1 MFKLKPGNVFQ
12 KLNKMDKKQAYTW
25 GAIVVVCFIALITLA
40 SFLGDADDASF
51 DGFNTRG
58 YDLAQMPFIND
69 EAEEYL
75 LASKYPDMKNN
86 GSTMLYSQ
94 ADKEARQEADAE
106 AAAEAG
112 SDSEESSSSDSSSSS
127 TGGYSG
133 RGYTG
138 GGRSG
143 GTGTPTQVG
152 QLGSASMGHAGG
164 SGMSGTFGAPR
175 GDFSPYKSQEKGS
188 EIQTQLKNTDA
199 RRALS
204 QFAQTSRAA
213 AGLKDNKNANAKRA
227 LMGGSIRG
235 SEAFTDSGVDLSKT
249 AGLELDTNAPVSSA
263 DLSNLDKAVSDA
275 ANKAKDDKNDDE
287 DDFRESLADRL
298 MEQLLSGLVDIG
310 LNAMGNLFDQ
320 GVDSLMGSFS
330 ANKAGTQVAKTDAG
344 TVLGSNIEDLDPEQ
358 RNMLATACGI
368 DPKALDGKT
377 GSARDFYRES
387 KGKPSLSAPPSP
399 HSEKYELSSIPAG
412 GRPGEDYTLDL
423 QVGSTTKKVQLSSG
437 LTVDMTEPDFK
448 SSRMVVYDTKQY
460 QADLKQYNKG
470 YNANLNED
478 INEFAKETKTS
489 YYPNSNSYYADNFR
503 DTRDAAFNSRQ
514 RNTNRRKISRGDS
527 SPKENKSPAWYERY
541 GSEYGNADKYDQSI
555 VSGCKG
561 SASPRTCLDGAKKK

>member
-40 SFLGDADDASF
+40 SFLDDADDASF

-58 YDLAQMPFIND
+58 YDLAQMPFVND

-94 ADKEARQEADAE
+94 AEKEARQEADAE
-106 AAAEAG
+106 AGA
-112 SDSEESSSSDSSSSS
+112 DSEEASSSNYNSSSS
-127 TGGYSG
+127 GGYSG

-138 GGRSG
+138 GGRS

-263 DLSNLDKAVSDA
+263 DLSNLDKAVSDGA
-275 ANKAKDDKNDDE
+275 KDAKDDNDQDKQ
-287 DDFRESLADRL
+287 DLSDKLL
-298 MEQLLSGLVDIG
+298 EQFLSGLVNLGIQALGGLVDKG
-310 LNAMGNLFDQ
+310 LNAAFGAIDAAGARS
-320 GVDSLMGSFS
+320 GVD
-330 ANKAGTQVAKTDAG
+330 N
-344 TVLGSNIEDLDPEQ
+344 
-358 RNMLATACGI
+358 NMLDHYEQLTEGQWNSLKNTPEGDAMMTGLQSMG
-368 DPKALDGKT
+368 KLDSEGNWNANQPTRDQMRSNLKSNR
-377 GSARDFYRES
+377 GSINDFTISRSGGSDEPPTYTMNIGASNETLRSEKSRES
-387 KGKPSLSAPPSP
+387 WAASMGRSFIDTHSLTQNNNNNNS
-399 HSEKYELSSIPAG
+399 
-412 GRPGEDYTLDL
+412 
-423 QVGSTTKKVQLSSG
+423 
-437 LTVDMTEPDFK
+437 
-448 SSRMVVYDTKQY
+448 
-460 QADLKQYNKG
+460 
-470 YNANLNED
+470 
-478 INEFAKETKTS
+478 
-489 YYPNSNSYYADNFR
+489 SNSYNCAGNLTWQCTGTGD
-503 DTRDAAFNSRQ
+503 Q
-514 RNTNRRKISRGDS
+514 R
-527 SPKENKSPAWYERY
+527 
-541 GSEYGNADKYDQSI
+541 
-555 VSGCKG
+555 VCK
-561 SASPRTCLDGAKKK
+561 CQ

>member
-94 ADKEARQEADAE
+94 AEKEARQEADAE

-112 SDSEESSSSDSSSSS
+112 TDSEESSSSDSSSSS
-127 TGGYSG
+127 SGGYSS

-249 AGLELDTNAPVSSA
+249 AGLELDTNAPNTST
-263 DLSNLDKAVSDA
+263 DLSNLDKDVSDA
-275 ANKAKDDKNDDE
+275 ANKGKDDK
-287 DDFRESLADRL
+287 DDFLNNLQDTPSFWEQLGQNLLMGLANAGVQAGIGAAFDGLADARANYVGNREL
-298 MEQLLSGLVDIG
+298 TNSLNNNEIWTGEGSAAKNLDAICAQSEKLGWSADEIRSWSAKNPNASTSDLYAAAPKGNSGGARQSFAQANVPAAYDTYTSARANSRENNFWAG
-310 LNAMGNLFDQ
+310 EFSQTFQ
-320 GVDSLMGSFS
+320 GVFSQSFGQAMSSTMGGG
-330 ANKAGTQVAKTDAG
+330 NNNGG
-344 TVLGSNIEDLDPEQ
+344 GYNYSN
-358 RNMLATACGI
+358 N
-368 DPKALDGKT
+368 
-377 GSARDFYRES
+377 
-387 KGKPSLSAPPSP
+387 
-399 HSEKYELSSIPAG
+399 
-412 GRPGEDYTLDL
+412 
-423 QVGSTTKKVQLSSG
+423 
-437 LTVDMTEPDFK
+437 
-448 SSRMVVYDTKQY
+448 SSRRSRSSNNNEKDANGCFPKQFWY
-460 QADLKQYNKG
+460 CPNG
-470 YNANLNED
+470 
-478 INEFAKETKTS
+478 TS
-489 YYPNSNSYYADNFR
+489 
-503 DTRDAAFNSRQ
+503 
-514 RNTNRRKISRGDS
+514 
-527 SPKENKSPAWYERY
+527 
-541 GSEYGNADKYDQSI
+541 
-555 VSGCKG
+555 VGCYCKD
-561 SASPRTCLDGAKKK
+561 R

>member
-40 SFLGDADDASF
+40 SFLGDADDSSF

-94 ADKEARQEADAE
+94 AEKEARQEADAE
-106 AAAEAG
+106 AAAEVG
-112 SDSEESSSSDSSSSS
+112 IDSEETSSSDSSSSS
-127 TGGYSG
+127 SGGYSS

-138 GGRSG
+138 GGRGG

-275 ANKAKDDKNDDE
+275 TNKGKQDKDDFLNDLQNQTSFWEQLGQNLLMGLANAGIQAGIGAAFDG
-287 DDFRESLADRL
+287 LADARANHVGNNAVTKAGEEMYNSL
-298 MEQLLSGLVDIG
+298 GSGLESGQMDA
-310 LNAMGNLFDQ
+310 LT
-320 GVDSLMGSFS
+320 
-330 ANKAGTQVAKTDAG
+330 KAATDRG
-344 TVLGSNIEDLDPEQ
+344 WG
-358 RNMLATACGI
+358 
-368 DPKALDGKT
+368 DPKAYFDANPGAKV
-377 GSARDFYRES
+377 SDFIAAEGRI
-387 KGKPSLSAPPSP
+387 APTP
-399 HSEKYELSSIPAG
+399 
-412 GRPGEDYTLDL
+412 
-423 QVGSTTKKVQLSSG
+423 
-437 LTVDMTEPDFK
+437 
-448 SSRMVVYDTKQY
+448 
-460 QADLKQYNKG
+460 
-470 YNANLNED
+470 
-478 INEFAKETKTS
+478 TKTS
-489 YYPNSNSYYADNFR
+489 FPIGGDSEAMTRYWDQQKSNLMAQADYDMHLKAAELRVGANKQAFM
-503 DTRDAAFNSRQ
+503 DTYKSSPVGQDVYTSARMNSRENNFWAGNFSQ
-514 RNTNRRKISRGDS
+514 TFQGVFSQSFSQAMSNTMGGGNNNGGGYNYSNNSSRRSSRNS
-527 SPKENKSPAWYERY
+527 SNNSCPEGYAPKTTKSTGAGGY
-541 GSEYGNADKYDQSI
+541 GSTETTEC
-555 VSGCKG
+555 VEVG
-561 SASPRTCLDGAKKK
+561 S

>member
-25 GAIVVVCFIALITLA
+25 GAMVVVCFIALITLA

-58 YDLAQMPFIND
+58 YDLAQMPFVND

-94 ADKEARQEADAE
+94 AEKEARQEADAE
-106 AAAEAG
+106 AAVAEAG
-112 SDSEESSSSDSSSSS
+112 AESAEASSSDYASSSS
-127 TGGYSG
+127 GGYSG

-138 GGRSG
+138 GRRGG

-164 SGMSGTFGAPR
+164 SGVSSTFGAPR

-275 ANKAKDDKNDDE
+275 ADKGKKDKDDFLNDLKPSFWEQLGQNLLNAGIQVGLNYAMDGLAQTRANAVGNKALNELGQQPADGFADNLKAKFPDAFKE
-287 DDFRESLADRL
+287 GGSLA
-298 MEQLLSGLVDIG
+298 G
-310 LNAMGNLFDQ
+310 
-320 GVDSLMGSFS
+320 
-330 ANKAGTQVAKTDAG
+330 
-344 TVLGSNIEDLDPEQ
+344 
-358 RNMLATACGI
+358 
-368 DPKALDGKT
+368 
-377 GSARDFYRES
+377 
-387 KGKPSLSAPPSP
+387 
-399 HSEKYELSSIPAG
+399 
-412 GRPGEDYTLDL
+412 
-423 QVGSTTKKVQLSSG
+423 
-437 LTVDMTEPDFK
+437 
-448 SSRMVVYDTKQY
+448 
-460 QADLKQYNKG
+460 ADLKGMTLDDAY
-470 YNANLNED
+470 
-478 INEFAKETKTS
+478 AKAYGSSPTGKPAIKARQDFYKSTPAGTEKYYTAWDRS
-489 YYPNSNSYYADNFR
+489 YENNFWSTQGSVITQAFSGAVSGGEGGVSVAPVRQGNRNS
-503 DTRDAAFNSRQ
+503 SR
-514 RNTNRRKISRGDS
+514 SRGNS
-527 SPKENKSPAWYERY
+527 GSCTGNKNWVCR
-541 GSEYGNADKYDQSI
+541 GS
-555 VSGCKG
+555 G
-561 SASPRTCLDGAKKK
+561 SNQVCQCE